1 MKGADKLQGGA
12 KREHGSDRDE
22 EDVGGPKECPSAST
36 HIVQCQLRGHL
47 ILNRPRTTEGKGS
60 LTQTGQEYLNFVT
73 LNISLILVISYWY
86 MVFYYFSFIYKSI
99 HVHISYIL
107 ARFHQTELLTDKI
120 NKLFFFFFDVWR
132 RQDYKLQILKGR
144 FIIGSSFSHGQFQ
157 TFSFSSSFNWK
168 ISQNIYF
175 HQEIEKIRKIK
186 LDLRINSKFF

>member
-120 NKLFFFFFDVWR
+120 NKLFFFFSTFDDVKTTN
-132 RQDYKLQILKGR
+132 YKYLKEGLSLVVLFLTANFKPFLSLHRLIER
-144 FIIGSSFSHGQFQ
+144 FL
-157 TFSFSSSFNWK
+157 K
-168 ISQNIYF
+168 IFIF
-175 HQEIEKIRKIK
+175 TKR
-186 LDLRINSKFF
+186 